1 MITGINANFAAT
13 NSLQGNKDLQ
23 RAYAQNT
30 ESSGNNTLANVANA
44 NVDRVSQIKEQ
55 IASGSYK
62 LDMDKTS
69 RKMAQ
74 DLLNT

>member
-23 RAYAQNT
+23 RAYAQNAET
-30 ESSGNNTLANVANA
+30 SENNTLANVANA
-44 NVDRVSQIKEQ
+44 SADKVSQIKEQ
-55 IASGSYK
+55 IANGSYK

-74 DLLNT
+74 DLLNI